1 MHEGIQRLDA
11 SGNSHVSACISPNT
25 AVDAFL
31 QDRKSLPRHMNAGRA
46 FIRSFSMKVCGIVL
60 SPNPFLIFY
69 VSNFI
74 NYTLYQLYQLDNTL
88 SFRNP

>member
-31 QDRKSLPRHMNAGRA
+31 QDRKSLPRHMNAGLHSIIFDESLRNIE
-46 FIRSFSMKVCGIVL
+46 FYLLIHFLFFTFPIL
-60 SPNPFLIFY
+60 SITP
-69 VSNFI
+69 VS
-74 NYTLYQLYQLDNTL
+74 T
-88 SFRNP
+88 